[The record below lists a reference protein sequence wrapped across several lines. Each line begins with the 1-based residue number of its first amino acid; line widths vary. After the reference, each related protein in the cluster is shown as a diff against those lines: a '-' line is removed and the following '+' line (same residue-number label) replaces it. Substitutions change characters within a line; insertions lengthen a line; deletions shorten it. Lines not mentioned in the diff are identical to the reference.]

1 MQAGCTEPTSRV
13 GKGRW
18 LHANLWG
25 LILMPI
31 NESKRIPCS
40 CRLETQGT
48 LGEIVLAYL

>member
-13 GKGRW
+13 GKGRR

-40 CRLETQGT
+40 RRLETQGT